1 LATPNRNYEFFKRPQ
16 LFVEYPYIQPS
27 NLKYVKRRKSN
38 FSLKILILPHNL
50 LPHYSAARDSRI
62 TPQTPHL
69 HPNNASADIYAYP
82 RTPT

>member
-27 NLKYVKRRKSN
+27 NLKYVERRKSN

-50 LPHYSAARDSRI
+50 LPLYSAARDSHI
-62 TPQTPHL
+62 TPPKPHP
-69 HPNNASADIYAYP
+69 HPNNASAGIYTYP
-82 RTPT
+82 RMPT